1 MNDYKNLVKAAID
14 AKSKALPRYS
24 DFYVGAAIL
33 TDNGKIYS
41 GCNIESSSY
50 SLTICAER
58 TAIFK
63 ALSEGERNFKAIA
76 VDTHVFRVSA
86 RLGLTTN
93 AKTPLAAEKQL
104 VKNIPVEKINRAH
117 HWLILHGRYV
127 CQARKPKCDLC
138 GLQHFCKYYNKNNPL

>member
-76 VDTHVFRVSA
+76 VAGDIEDFISPCGACRQIIS
-86 RLGLTTN
+86 
-93 AKTPLAAEKQL
+93 
-104 VKNIPVEKINRAH
+104 
-117 HWLILHGRYV
+117 
-127 CQARKPKCDLC
+127 DLC
-138 GLQHFCKYYNKNNPL
+138 GEIDVVLVNSKGSFTIKKTSELLPFAFSGDDLKKNHK